1 MKNTKNLDSTIVF
14 QRAKQEINNK
24 KGHRRQQRSH
34 NQYAGL
40 LTRMKILI
48 ICQICFFLHCF
59 DLFWLFAIFVFLHC
73 FDLFWL
79 FAIFVFFALFWFVLI
94 ICQICFFAL
103 FSNVVQE
110 LFETEPLTSEQS
122 SQLGKNQH
130 EIDRQWTNHQVM
142 IIMPWVMTH
151 GIEIKMRIFSFSETL
166 GVFERRSRW
175 RTRGWTGERILIVMI
190 YMTFVWKLLNRIL
203 YFPMLSSS
211 FKTCTHRIAMY
222 LFPAIFFV
230 FNLLY
235 WTYYLIVV
243 NIFDLSLFW
252 TRHKRIL

>member
-48 ICQICFFLHCF
+48 ICQICF
-59 DLFWLFAIFVFLHC
+59 FLHC